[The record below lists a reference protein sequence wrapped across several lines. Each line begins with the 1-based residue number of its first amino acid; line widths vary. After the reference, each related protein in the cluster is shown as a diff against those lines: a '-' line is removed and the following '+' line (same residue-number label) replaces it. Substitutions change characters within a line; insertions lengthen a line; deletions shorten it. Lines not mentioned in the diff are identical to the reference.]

1 LIFLHF
7 PMASPLLRM
16 KRPNLSPTQGADS
29 VDLRRPPRNQADIMT
44 FASLTRSKPVETRR
58 LGRPAF
64 DLDLVTQLTALH
76 AYLEQVAAP
85 TDVADGAERL
95 NAPAQV
101 LHRLKQ
107 ATEEA
112 RRHIVEQ
119 GQRIAELEEITRTDA
134 MTGLLNRRG
143 FEEEL
148 SRALAS
154 ARRYGETGVLAYI
167 DLNDFKQINDLYG
180 HEAGDRVL
188 MQVGGILA
196 VSIRET
202 DYAARLGGDEFALLL
217 TKTGWRDGRG
227 RARKVARHLN
237 ETFVTLDGRPV
248 RLSASAG
255 VEAYGAGD
263 DEATLLSRADGAMY
277 RAKRRYHMADKN
289 DNWAIV

>member
-1 LIFLHF
+1 
-7 PMASPLLRM
+7 M
-16 KRPNLSPTQGADS
+16 N
-29 VDLRRPPRNQADIMT
+29 LRRPPRNLADIMS
-44 FASLTRSKPVETRR
+44 FASITRSKPVETRH
-58 LGRPAF
+58 LARPSF

-76 AYLEQVAAP
+76 AYLEQIAAP
-85 TDVADGAERL
+85 ADADAGVERL

-101 LHRLKQ
+101 LHKLKQ
-107 ATEEA
+107 ATGEA

-119 GQRIAELEEITRTDA
+119 GRRIAELEEMARTDP

-188 MQVGGILA
+188 MQIGEILA
-196 VSIRET
+196 AGIRET
-202 DYAARLGGDEFALLL
+202 DYAARLGGDEFAVLL
-217 TKTGWRDGRG
+217 TKTGWRDGRT
-227 RARKVARHLN
+227 RARKLARQLN
-237 ETFVTLDGRPV
+237 DTFVTLQGKPI

-263 DEATLLSRADGAMY
+263 DETTLLSRADGAMY
-277 RAKRRYHMADKN
+277 RAKRRYHTADRN
-289 DNWAIV
+289 DNWAVV